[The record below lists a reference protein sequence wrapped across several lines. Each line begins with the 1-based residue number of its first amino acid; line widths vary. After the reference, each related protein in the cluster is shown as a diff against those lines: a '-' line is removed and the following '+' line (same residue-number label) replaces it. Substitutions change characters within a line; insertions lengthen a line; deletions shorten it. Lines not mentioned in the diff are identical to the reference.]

1 LTAIWT
7 PWSEGTSEPYKS
19 TASPNLA
26 VKIVGTGNTAEVAT
40 GDKDMLSGS
49 TPLEGTFLAFFFFF
63 WSPPQLRKAG
73 LDEIVCPREARAAL
87 AVAYCQLC
95 WCGT

>member
-1 LTAIWT
+1 MLTAIWT

-49 TPLEGTFLAFFFFF
+49 TPLEGTFLAFFFFLVTTTAQE
-63 WSPPQLRKAG
+63 SRIRLNSLP
-73 LDEIVCPREARAAL
+73 
-87 AVAYCQLC
+87 
-95 WCGT
+95 